1 VSRKRLIVAASSSPT
16 CHQELPMIWKLLGL
30 QKLFDSL
37 FDEAWVGPSFVCHGG
52 FFCDD
57 LLEAESEALT

>member
-1 VSRKRLIVAASSSPT
+1 
-16 CHQELPMIWKLLGL
+16 MIWKLLGL

-57 LLEAESEALT
+57 LPDHEAEALA